1 MDEIDTNEIDT
12 NEIDTNEIDTNEIDI
27 DNNWVDTY
35 KKNEEHYNDFYNEKV
50 STIQLFFLY
59 INSEK
64 ELVNIKRELLTLNVA
79 NILPREQLIALIKEK
94 QHFNQV
100 KYKLFSLVR
109 YNINLQP
116 EEIDDFIC
124 PNNVCETNVCETNV
138 CETNVCETNV
148 CETNVYTNRFFTPES
163 HVNDIYFQDTISIFQ
178 DLNSLYIIF
187 KADPPNK
194 KKSSTNNFTKKL
206 KASIKRRHTR
216 YKVYNK

>member
-1 MDEIDTNEIDT
+1 MDA
-12 NEIDTNEIDTNEIDI
+12 NEIDI

-50 STIQLFFLY
+50 STIQVFFLY

-64 ELVNIKRELLTLNVA
+64 DLVNIKQESHTLNVV

-94 QHFNQV
+94 QLLNKV

-116 EEIDDFIC
+116 EEIDDFIG
-124 PNNVCETNVCETNV
+124 PNEIGPNEIGPNEIGPNEIGPNDTNNE
-138 CETNVCETNV
+138 
-148 CETNVYTNRFFTPES
+148 YTNRFFTPEN

-194 KKSSTNNFTKKL
+194 KKSNTNNFTKKL
-206 KASIKRRHTR
+206 KASIQKRYTR
-216 YKVYNK
+216 FKYHPR

>member
-1 MDEIDTNEIDT
+1 MDANEI
-12 NEIDTNEIDTNEIDI
+12 EIEI

-50 STIQLFFLY
+50 STIQVFFLY

-64 ELVNIKRELLTLNVA
+64 DLVNIKQESHTLNVV
-79 NILPREQLIALIKEK
+79 NILPREQLITLIKEK

-116 EEIDDFIC
+116 EEIDDFIVT
-124 PNNVCETNVCETNV
+124 NDTNVCVTND
-138 CETNVCETNV
+138 
-148 CETNVYTNRFFTPES
+148 YTNRFFSPES

-187 KADPPNK
+187 KADSLHK
-194 KKSSTNNFTKKL
+194 KKSNTNNFTKKL
-206 KASIKRRHTR
+206 KASIKRRYTR
-216 YKVYNK
+216 FKYHPR

>member
-1 MDEIDTNEIDT
+1 MDANANEIDT
-12 NEIDTNEIDTNEIDI
+12 NEIDIDTNANEIDIDTDI

-35 KKNEEHYNDFYNEKV
+35 KKNEEHYNEFYNEKV
-50 STIQLFFLY
+50 STIQVFFLY

-64 ELVNIKRELLTLNVA
+64 DLVNIKQESHTLNVV
-79 NILPREQLIALIKEK
+79 NMLPREQLITLIKEK

-116 EEIDDFIC
+116 EEIDDFIG
-124 PNNVCETNVCETNV
+124 PNNE
-138 CETNVCETNV
+138 
-148 CETNVYTNRFFTPES
+148 YTNRFFTPES

-187 KADPPNK
+187 KADPPHK
-194 KKSSTNNFTKKL
+194 KKSNTNNFTKKL
-206 KASIKRRHTR
+206 KASIKRRYTR
-216 YKVYNK
+216 LKYHPR